1 MADTGAIVDVLG
13 GLKALRRRV
22 ARQEEL
28 RERVRAGLP
37 YAALA
42 AVVARIRMDQEE
54 ITGVL
59 HLTPRTLARRK
70 AQGSLDPD
78 ESDRLVRFARVVAH
92 ATEVLGTLE
101 KAALW
106 LRRDNRG
113 LGGNS
118 PIEMLDTEI
127 GSRAVEGVLLRLEH
141 GVIS

>member
-42 AVVARIRMDQEE
+42 AVIARMRMAPSEV
-54 ITGVL
+54 TGVL

-70 AQGSLDPD
+70 AQGTLDPD
-78 ESDRLVRFARVVAH
+78 ESDRLVRFARVIAH
-92 ATEVLGTLE
+92 ATEVFGTRD

-106 LRRDNRG
+106 LRRTNRA
-113 LGGNS
+113 LGGH
-118 PIEMLDTEI
+118 PPLDMLDTEI

-141 GVIS
+141 GVLS

>member
-13 GLKALRRRV
+13 GLKALRRRI

-42 AVVARIRMDQEE
+42 SVVARLSMDQDE

-70 AQGSLDPD
+70 AQGVLDPD
-78 ESDRLVRFARVVAH
+78 ESDRLVRFARVIAQ

-106 LRRDNRG
+106 LRRNNRA
-113 LGGNS
+113 LGGS
-118 PIEMLDTEI
+118 PPLEMLDTEI
-127 GSRAVEGVLLRLEH
+127 GARAVEGVLLRLEH
-141 GVIS
+141 GVVS

>member
-22 ARQEEL
+22 ARQEDL

-37 YAALA
+37 YAALT
-42 AVVARIRMDQEE
+42 AVVVRIGMGPDE
-54 ITGVL
+54 ISGIL

-70 AQGSLDPD
+70 ARGILDPD
-78 ESDRLVRFARVVAH
+78 ESDRLVRFARVIAH

-101 KAALW
+101 KAVLW
-106 LRRDNRG
+106 LRRHNRA
-113 LGGNS
+113 LGGNA
-118 PIEMLDTEI
+118 PLEVLDTEI

-141 GVIS
+141 GVIG